1 MKNMTSKNLSTQEKK
16 EIVTKMF
23 LDEGFHK
30 KLLKLYETI
39 RFGLINSE
47 PESIYNFGL
56 TEISTEQI
64 QGDHYFFNNT
74 AKFND
79 KKFTISYYSDSMTF
93 PDGTVSF
100 WKHIEFYLFDKL
112 LINVSYTDEREVNY
126 LPEKLVY
133 SHLYEFHHSK
143 ELEDFMNDLISAI
156 DKQEVLIKEFEDRE
170 KFDPDEGK
178 FSF

>member
-1 MKNMTSKNLSTQEKK
+1 MTEILSSKEKK

-30 KLLKLYETI
+30 KLLKLYEKI
-39 RFGLINSE
+39 RFGLIESE
-47 PESIYNFGL
+47 PDSIYNFGL

-64 QGDHYFFNNT
+64 QGDHHVFKNT

-79 KKFTISYYSDSMTF
+79 KKFTISHYLDSMIF
-93 PDGTVSF
+93 PDGEEHFS
-100 WKHIEFYLFDKL
+100 KYIEFYLFDKL
-112 LINVSYTDEREVNY
+112 LINVSYSDEREVIY

-143 ELEDFMNDLISAI
+143 ELFDFINDLISAI
-156 DKQEVLIKEFEDRE
+156 DKQQIMT
-170 KFDPDEGK
+170 
-178 FSF
+178 

>member
-1 MKNMTSKNLSTQEKK
+1 MTDKNLSTQEKK

-30 KLLKLYETI
+30 KLLKLYEKI
-39 RFGLINSE
+39 RFGLIESE
-47 PESIYNFGL
+47 PDSIYNFGL

-64 QGDHYFFNNT
+64 QGDHHVFKNT

-79 KKFTISYYSDSMTF
+79 KKFTISYYNNSMIF
-93 PDGTVSF
+93 PDGEESF

-112 LINVSYTDEREVNY
+112 LINVSYTDEREVKY
-126 LPEKLVY
+126 LPEKLVF
-133 SHLYEFHHSK
+133 SHLYEFHYSK
-143 ELEDFMNDLISAI
+143 ELYDFMNDLISSI
-156 DKQEVLIKEFEDRE
+156 DDQEIKIKEFEEKNKVDSDEDR
-170 KFDPDEGK
+170 

>member
-1 MKNMTSKNLSTQEKK
+1 MKDMTSKNLSSQEKK

-23 LDEGFHK
+23 LDEGFHI
-30 KLLKLYETI
+30 KLLKLYEKI
-39 RFGLINSE
+39 RFGLIVSE
-47 PESIYNFGL
+47 PDSIYNFGL
-56 TEISTEQI
+56 SEISTEQI
-64 QGDHYFFNNT
+64 QGDHYVFKNT

-79 KKFTISYYSDSMTF
+79 KKFTISYYSNSRIF
-93 PDGTVSF
+93 PDGEESS

-112 LINVSYTDEREVNY
+112 LIHVSYTDEREVIY

-143 ELEDFMNDLISAI
+143 ELKDFMNDLISSI
-156 DKQEVLIKEFEDRE
+156 DDQEIKIKEFEERD
-170 KFDPDEGK
+170 KFDPDEDK

>member
-1 MKNMTSKNLSTQEKK
+1 MNDMTSKNLSPKEKK
-16 EIVTKMF
+16 EIVTKIF
-23 LDEGFHK
+23 LDGGFHK
-30 KLLKLYETI
+30 KLLKIYEKI
-39 RFGLINSE
+39 RFGLIESE
-47 PESIYNFGL
+47 PDSIYNFGL

-64 QGDHYFFNNT
+64 QGDHHVFKNT

-79 KKFTISYYSDSMTF
+79 KKFTISHYLDSMIF
-93 PDGTVSF
+93 PDGKESF

-112 LINVSYTDEREVNY
+112 LINASYSDEREVNF

-133 SHLYEFHHSK
+133 SNLYEFHYSK
-143 ELEDFMNDLISAI
+143 EFDDFVNSLISAI
-156 DKQEVLIKEFEDRE
+156 DKQEIIVKDFEARD